1 MKDLRK
7 IRVALMAFYLYLS
20 LLSEQNSIKYTAQME
35 NSVICE
41 TF

>member
-1 MKDLRK
+1 MWKLRK
-7 IRVALMAFYLYLS
+7 IRVLLMAFYLYLS
-20 LLSEQNSIKYTAQME
+20 LLFEQGSVKYIAPME